1 MRRMDRYREQDSV
14 RTSRT
19 DKNQE
24 LYRNVS
30 NNTVYTN
37 ITDVV
42 NANAFEINNQVE
54 PTTHA
59 TREAYQQMRKYQNIE
74 PVPRTKKE
82 LDDFNQVYAKKENKV
97 YDINS
102 VLEEARKNR
111 VEKDT
116 LDDRRKL
123 KNNDYNILT
132 GENREELEKYREEK
146 KKRIMTSE
154 EEMREL
160 IDTIASKTLAGEID
174 KATGVDL
181 LSDLMATNM
190 MDKVEPQQYIE
201 KDTVEIPGVD
211 TEEEQVQEE
220 VEDNTE
226 DKVIEK
232 KEEEKTEEVVEEN
245 SSNEEEKTEIDKEK
259 EEIENEL
266 EKKDP
271 EFYTRSMDLSEKDF
285 DLSEEFKEKSLPFI
299 VKFFL
304 VILFLV
310 LIGLTGYFLYKRF
323 M

>member
-59 TREAYQQMRKYQNIE
+59 TREAYQQMLKYQNIE

-220 VEDNTE
+220 VDDNTE
-226 DKVIEK
+226 DKVIEE
-232 KEEEKTEEVVEEN
+232 KEEQTEEVVEEN
-245 SSNEEEKTEIDKEK
+245 SNNEEEKTEIDKEK
-259 EEIENEL
+259 EEIEKEL